1 MTAHDRPAPL
11 PHLDGTPFG
20 RRAFILGSAV
30 GLVGL
35 VTGCDDGGTPSS
47 TPTNGSGAP
56 STTVV
61 AGSATEWT
69 VPDAAYFRQWG
80 LTGPG
85 PCGPIGDPECSTG
98 VDSGLRTL
106 IGGLSVPGLGIPLG
120 GVGAGAFHYNLFG
133 TFGPWNMGGSQGSSF
148 WQMRTLPQGAFHVRE
163 AVSGTVATPTVKTLA
178 TRHDNIAPQRN
189 FGGVLPAWNQLEPGD
204 GTYAALYPFGW
215 TTYTAFE
222 AEVSMRFWSPIVAG
236 EDERTS
242 MPVAFFDVNLANPT
256 DTALDLSVMF
266 TFPNATSH
274 SEGTTRLGLYSRFDT
289 DAASGVSGVTLGS
302 DDPSNTPD
310 AAMSEWTIA
319 ALPTAEQKLTYVTS
333 WNAEGDGSDIYE
345 PFTSAGALPNSALDE
360 SNTAGAVAVT
370 VRLEPG
376 ERSTVRYA
384 LSWDFPQVQ
393 YGRRRGTA
401 IWMRRY
407 TEFLGATVTD
417 ANDYVADSYPFQQ
430 AFAIATRELARHDDS
445 LTSVESWWKPIAD
458 NDKYPVWL
466 RKAALNELFQM
477 VFNASFW
484 EAGLVSSTITP
495 TPGGPR
501 LGGEVPGTRLFFT
514 IDAGSGGASANEMD
528 VDSFGYLC
536 YTKLFPGLEHG
547 RVRAWLQLI
556 KQDRYGRVPQQFYP
570 GDGPY
575 ISTTSADQGA
585 PSADSPPVF
594 GAPPAAPST
603 DLGAL
608 FDPAGGD
615 SFRDCAHKV
624 IYRAYAL
631 YHETGDE
638 SLVSYGYAPMLKA
651 LRNMQFYRPDGSHL
665 PADPP
670 SNNPANSYDQLVVN
684 GHGIYNSQLYLLS
697 LQILS
702 TLTPK
707 AIELDV
713 PEATAA
719 VQSELDDELAAAK
732 AEFESILWNPTTGRY
747 RYCDGTGGIEDRTG
761 DIYGNKKPVLPPD
774 VVFLDSFF
782 AQCIASQLGLPD
794 LIDVE
799 NARTHWNNTLDAFLA
814 PTDPSG
820 RQVGPPIMLDTD
832 LKHFGMHYMQ
842 PEGRFLA
849 ELADV
854 WPGTTYMA
862 TAAAVHIGRQTGDDA
877 LVEKALK
884 MSEAVANIVFDDGGL
899 TTLGLAF
906 GTPESWFVDDVTIVR
921 YTAYARARSVWQ
933 LVDALDP
940 LMAWSR

>member
-1 MTAHDRPAPL
+1 MAQPQIEGA
-11 PHLDGTPFG
+11 PFG
-20 RRAFILGSAV
+20 RRAFILGSAATMV
-30 GLVGL
+30 GLVA
-35 VTGCDDGGTPSS
+35 GCDDGGTSGT
-47 TPTNGSGAP
+47 TPTTGSDVP
-56 STTVV
+56 STTSGTSP
-61 AGSATEWT
+61 ANTWT
-69 VPDAAYFRQWG
+69 VPEAAYVRQWG

-85 PCGPIGDPECSTG
+85 PCPAVGDPECSTG
-98 VDSGLRTL
+98 VESGLRTL

-133 TFGPWNMGGSQGSSF
+133 TFGPWNMGGGQGSSF
-148 WQMRTLPQGAFHVRE
+148 WEMRTLPQGAFHLSE
-163 AVSGTVATPTVKTLA
+163 AVVGATTAPTVKTLA
-178 TRHDNIAPQRN
+178 TRHDSIAPQRN
-189 FGGVLPAWNQLEPGD
+189 FGGVMPAWTQLEPGD

-215 TTYTAFE
+215 TTYTGFRS
-222 AEVSMRFWSPIVAG
+222 EVSMRFWSPIVAG
-236 EDERTS
+236 EEERTS
-242 MPVAFFDVNLANPT
+242 MPVAFFDVNLTNPT
-256 DTALDLSVMF
+256 DAAIDLSVMF

-274 SEGTTRLGLYSRFDT
+274 SEGTTRVGLYSRFDT

-302 DDPSNTPD
+302 DAPTSTAD
-310 AAMSEWTIA
+310 AVKSEWTIA
-319 ALPTAEQKLTYVTS
+319 ALPAADQQLTYVTS
-333 WNAEGDGSDIYE
+333 WNADGDGSDIYAAFSSLGE
-345 PFTSAGALPNSALDE
+345 LPDSALDE
-360 SNTAGAVAVT
+360 SNSAGAVAVAT
-370 VRLEPG
+370 RLEPG
-376 ERSTVRYA
+376 QTTTIRYA
-384 LSWDFPQVQ
+384 LAWDFPQVQ

-407 TEFLGATVTD
+407 TEFLGATST
-417 ANDYVADSYPFQQ
+417 ATNDYVADSYPFQQ
-430 AFAIATRELARHDDS
+430 SFTIASRELARHDDS
-445 LTSVESWWKPIAD
+445 LTSVQKWWRPIAE

-501 LGGEVPGTRLFFT
+501 LGAEVPGTHLFFT
-514 IDAGSGGASANEMD
+514 IDAGSGGAGANEMD

-556 KQDRYGRVPQQFYP
+556 KQNPYGRVPQQFYP

-585 PSADSPPVF
+585 PGADTPPIF

-615 SFRDCAHKV
+615 SFRDCAHKA

-670 SNNPANSYDQLVVN
+670 SNNPPNTYDQLIVD

-707 AIELDV
+707 AIDLGV
-713 PEATAA
+713 TEATAA
-719 VQSELDDELAAAK
+719 VQTEIDDELAAAK
-732 AEFESILWNPTTGRY
+732 AEFEDVFWNTTTGRY
-747 RYCDGTGGIEDRTG
+747 RFCDGTGGIAGRTG

-774 VVFLDSFF
+774 SVFLDSFF

-794 LIDVE
+794 LIDME

-820 RQVGPPIMLDTD
+820 RPVGPPIMLDTD
-832 LKHFGMHYMQ
+832 LKHFPMDYM
-842 PEGRFLA
+842 PGGGYLP

-854 WPGTTYMA
+854 WPGTTWMA
-862 TAAAVHIGRQTGDDA
+862 TAAAVHIGRSTGDEA
-877 LVEKALK
+877 LVAKALK
-884 MSEAVANIVFDDGGL
+884 MSEAVANIIFDDGGP

-940 LMAWSR
+940 LTAWPR